1 MDNTFERL
9 GTHLSSGT
17 CEPSE
22 ATVGLGKGCSCLG
35 LAELLS
41 EAGVQGPGQE
51 VERVLDREGGWM
63 NTFPDKGVLG

>member
-1 MDNTFERL
+1 MITPA
-9 GTHLSSGT
+9 SSGT

-22 ATVGLGKGCSCLG
+22 AMLGPGEGCSCLG
-35 LAELLS
+35 LVELL